1 MKGKLNVKSKIKW
14 FNNEKGY
21 GFIENGEGEDIF
33 VHYSEIN
40 MDGYRTLKEGE
51 FVKFDLVHTPKG
63 LQAHNVTEINAVNVW
78 FIKNSSDVWKYF
90 FYEKKTTKR

>member
-1 MKGKLNVKSKIKW
+1 MKSKIKW

-40 MDGYRTLKEGE
+40 MDGYKTLKEGE
-51 FVKFDLVHTPKG
+51 YVKFDLVHTDKG
-63 LQAHNVTEINAVNVW
+63 LQAHNVTEIDVVNC
-78 FIKNSSDVWKYF
+78 
-90 FYEKKTTKR
+90 

>member
-1 MKGKLNVKSKIKW
+1 MESTIKW

-21 GFIENGEGEDIF
+21 GFIENGEAEDIF

-51 FVKFDLVHTPKG
+51 RVRFDLVKTPKNSLRG
-63 LQAHNVTEINAVNVW
+63 VFLAVW
-78 FIKNSSDVWKYF
+78 FCIV
-90 FYEKKTTKR
+90 

>member
-1 MKGKLNVKSKIKW
+1 MESKEELKVMESTIKW

-21 GFIENGEGEDIF
+21 GFIENGENEDIF

-51 FVKFDLVHTPKG
+51 RVKFDLVRTPKG
-63 LQAHNVTEINAVNVW
+63 LQAHNVTEI
-78 FIKNSSDVWKYF
+78 SSVSC
-90 FYEKKTTKR
+90 